1 MFHFGFNEG
10 NGLSYLERDCTTNKQ
25 RTNNNSNRK
34 GKKDIL
40 RLLILNAIKFYFHS
54 STLATA
60 RNSMQ
65 GSFEMR

>member
-1 MFHFGFNEG
+1 MFHFYLNEG

-25 RTNNNSNRK
+25 KTNNSNRK

>member
-1 MFHFGFNEG
+1 MDFHIWRETAQQTN
-10 NGLSYLERDCTTNKQ
+10 RKQTT
-25 RTNNNSNRK
+25 TATEK

-60 RNSMQ
+60 QNSMQ
-65 GSFEMR
+65 GSLEMR

>member
-1 MFHFGFNEG
+1 MDFHIWRETAQQTN
-10 NGLSYLERDCTTNKQ
+10 RKQTT
-25 RTNNNSNRK
+25 TATEK

-40 RLLILNAIKFYFHS
+40 RFLILNAIKFYFHS

-60 RNSMQ
+60 QNSMQ